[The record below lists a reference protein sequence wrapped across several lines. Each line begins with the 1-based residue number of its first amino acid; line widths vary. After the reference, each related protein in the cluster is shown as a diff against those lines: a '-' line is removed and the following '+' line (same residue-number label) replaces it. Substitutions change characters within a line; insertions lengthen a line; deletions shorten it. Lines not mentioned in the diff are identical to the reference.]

1 MKTFQ
6 LKKKLSLLLVTAM
19 TLSQLSVPAF
29 AAGTTDVHRFKLAG
43 GPGGDS
49 FAGYRFGHRL
59 LFLHHGGGGL
69 RVRPERP
76 SAIRR

>member
-29 AAGTTDVHRFKLAG
+29 AAGTTETAVSEDGKTTTITTEITW
-43 GPGGDS
+43 S
-49 FAGYRFGHRL
+49 S
-59 LFLHHGGGGL
+59 
-69 RVRPERP
+69 PEGEDPVEIGR
-76 SAIRR
+76 AHV